1 MSLSITNVYNYKGT
15 HTIPFD
21 QLPTGIISITGKS
34 KIIDAILL
42 ALYGC
47 MPAEVRYVVAH
58 GTTTSNT
65 SITISLNRD
74 TYIINRNFQIGKKN
88 TSEYQS
94 FTKNEIDIK
103 ATNKPNNDAGI
114 ERLFGKKEDL
124 CNTHI
129 SLQGRPWLHTLL
141 P

>member
-34 KIIDAILL
+34 KIMDAILL
-42 ALYGC
+42 ALYGR
-47 MPAEVRYVVAH
+47 MPVEVPYVVAH

-74 TYIINRNFQIGKKN
+74 TYIINRNFQIGNPN
-88 TSEYQS
+88 TSVYQS
-94 FTKNEIDIK
+94 FTKTK
-103 ATNKPNNDAGI
+103 
-114 ERLFGKKEDL
+114 
-124 CNTHI
+124 
-129 SLQGRPWLHTLL
+129 
-141 P
+141 